1 MEKQAAN
8 IEFDDGMTY
17 HNPVMLS
24 ESIDYLIT
32 DPDGIYVDVTYG
44 GGGHSREILKRLGE
58 NGRLIVFDIDNDAF
72 MNRPDDSRLT
82 FVNQNYRY
90 LWNYLKYY
98 DAIPVNGVLADL
110 GVSSHQI
117 DDYERGFAIRKDGEL
132 DMRMNNQSGKTAK
145 DILNTYSEE
154 ELTHI
159 FKDYGEIE
167 KPYFLIRDILNFREE
182 NFFETTADLK
192 AVAMKSAPRNK
203 EFKYLSQVFQAVRIE
218 VNSELDALGEMLR
231 QIAVILKSGGRVAVI
246 SYHSLED
253 RMVKN
258 LFRTGNIEG
267 VEQKDFYGNKITPF
281 EVITRKPV
289 VPSDDEI
296 TLNGRARS
304 AKLRVAQKI

>member
-1 MEKQAAN
+1 M
-8 IEFDDGMTY
+8 
-17 HNPVMLS
+17 
-24 ESIDYLIT
+24 
-32 DPDGIYVDVTYG
+32 
-44 GGGHSREILKRLGE
+44 
-58 NGRLIVFDIDNDAF
+58 
-72 MNRPDDSRLT
+72 
-82 FVNQNYRY
+82 
-90 LWNYLKYY
+90 
-98 DAIPVNGVLADL
+98 
-110 GVSSHQI
+110 
-117 DDYERGFAIRKDGEL
+117 
-132 DMRMNNQSGKTAK
+132 
-145 DILNTYSEE
+145 
-154 ELTHI
+154 
-159 FKDYGEIE
+159 
-167 KPYFLIRDILNFREE
+167 NFREE

-192 AVAMKSAPRNK
+192 AVAVKSAPRNK